1 MLRGVD
7 KVLAIVSWVAAA
19 ALVLMLFAGPQVIA
33 EDEKKPRS
41 EAAGSSA
48 YAGGGAGGADGEAL
62 FSDTC
67 GSCHTLSAAGTSGAV
82 GPNLDDSSLDAAEI
96 EEVVR
101 DGRGTMPSFAGD
113 LSDAEIQAVAAFV
126 EDSR

>member
-7 KVLAIVSWVAAA
+7 KLLAILSWVAAA
-19 ALVLMLFAGPQVIA
+19 GLVLMLFAGPQVIA
-33 EDEKKPRS
+33 EDEEKPRK

-48 YAGGGAGGADGEAL
+48 YAGGQAGEADGEAL
-62 FSDTC
+62 FSDRC
-67 GSCHTLSAAGTSGAV
+67 GSCHTFSAAGTSGGV
-82 GPNLDDSSLDAAEI
+82 GPNLDDSSLDAGEI

-101 DGRGTMPSFAGD
+101 DGRGSMPSFEGD
-113 LSDAEIQAVAAFV
+113 LSDAEIGAVAAFV